1 MTFEV
6 IKYQR
11 SVGVGNS
18 KEESILDACRHDPIL
33 MEEVSILIERLGYK
47 LVETPE
53 NEIEFVGGIPTQFES
68 F

>member
-18 KEESILDACRHDPIL
+18 KAESILDACKHDPIL

-47 LVETPE
+47 LVEKPE
-53 NEIEFVGGIPTQFES
+53 EEIEFVGGKPTQFES

>member
-18 KEESILDACRHDPIL
+18 KAESILDACRHDPIL

-53 NEIEFVGGIPTQFES
+53 EEIEFDGGNPTQFES